1 MFRLS
6 AGRHAAERQAPA
18 GRSGLAEQMQRATQ
32 RTAAR
37 RGAAAAGMNH
47 DA

>member
-32 RTAAR
+32 RTAA
-37 RGAAAAGMNH
+37 GAAQRLR
-47 DA
+47 DEP